1 MTKKGTPLAGAA
13 DLQRKLTQMAQAQQ
27 DKQLEEAAEESAP
40 QAEEKKTPAKTPK
53 RSRTSA
59 RSTSRKRPPARSKPK
74 GSTRP
79 ADVEAMLAEG
89 RTDEA
94 VDFILR
100 SLAEDDTGSRH
111 AQVKMPAWL
120 HREWSIYVA
129 TQGREVREVLLSII
143 LEKLAEEDQE
153 DDA

>member
-1 MTKKGTPLAGAA
+1 MTKKGTPLAGAV

-27 DKQLEEAAEESAP
+27 GNEPEEAAEESAP

-53 RSRTSA
+53 HRRTPM
-59 RSTSRKRPPARSKPK
+59 RSTSGKRLPARSKPK

-79 ADVEAMLAEG
+79 ADVESMLAEG
-89 RTDEA
+89 NIDEA
-94 VDFILR
+94 VDFVVKA
-100 SLAEDDTGSRH
+100 LAEDDTGSRH

-129 TQGREVREVLLSII
+129 RQGREVRAVLLSII
-143 LEKLAEEDQE
+143 LEKLAEGDN
-153 DDA
+153 DA

>member
-27 DKQLEEAAEESAP
+27 GNEPEEAAEESPP

-53 RSRTSA
+53 RRRGSA
-59 RSTSRKRPPARSKPK
+59 RSTSGKRPAARRKPK

-79 ADVEAMLAEG
+79 ADIAVMLAEG
-89 RTDEA
+89 NIDEA
-94 VDFILR
+94 VDFTLKA
-100 SLAEDDTGSRH
+100 LAEDDTGSRH

-129 TQGREVREVLLSII
+129 SQGREVREVLLSII
-143 LEKLAEEDQE
+143 LEKLAEGD